1 MKGDSQR
8 RFWPSDTACP
18 QTQYEALFHT
28 SMLFDGLRDAFLVTR
43 SGTEP
48 YEAVLTEIMELLHHY
63 FESQSPLTEEQLQRI
78 LRMRDALV
86 DFKNNFAITECAV
99 PPPDFINRAWPVY
112 LRCIQKPRYYFSVK
126 ELSIISAMAKVNVVI
141 FSEHVHE
148 LSLVGQTFNGL
159 VPDAAV
165 IKF

>member
-8 RFWPSDTACP
+8 RFWPSYTACP
-18 QTQYEALFHT
+18 QTQHEALFHT
-28 SMLFDGLRDAFLVTR
+28 SMLFDGLRDAFLVA
-43 SGTEP
+43 SEP

-63 FESQSPLTEEQLQRI
+63 FESQSSLTKEQLHCI

-86 DFKNNFAITECAV
+86 EFKNNFVATECAV
-99 PPPDFINRAWPVY
+99 PPPDFIHRAWPVY
-112 LRCIQKPRYYFSVK
+112 LRCIQNPRYYFSVD
-126 ELSIISAMAKVNVVI
+126 ELLIISAMAKVNVVI